1 MKAMLACMTKR
12 VKIRLMQDDDT
23 CPGCGIELSEDD
35 AAFFKETGFYECPA
49 CLYEGCDKCMPCG
62 RNVLCPDCEGAL

>member
-1 MKAMLACMTKR
+1 MVEEACMYDESCQDTN
-12 VKIRLMQDDDT
+12 MEDDDT

-49 CLYEGCDKCMPCG
+49 CLYEGCDKCMPGG
-62 RNVLCPDCEGAL
+62 RNVLCPDCEGEL